1 MTTSFYNMLCP
12 GINISREPS
21 AFYHLAPKTEARQP
35 MVAFPALEG
44 HRTTHQG
51 GGWMDR
57 KAVYV
62 FN

>member
-1 MTTSFYNMLCP
+1 MLCP